1 MKLYLKEL
9 IAVTTPSENI
19 VTLDALR
26 TAYGNPKRDDGGSY
40 YDVGEEVVQ
49 YLPRNVTA
57 DAVREGQTNA

>member
-40 YDVGEEVVQ
+40 YDVGEEVVH
-49 YLPRNVTA
+49 LMPRGITFN
-57 DAVREGQTNA
+57 AV

>member
-9 IAVTTPSENI
+9 IAVTTPTENI

-40 YDVGEEVVQ
+40 YDVGEEVMQ

-57 DAVREGQTNA
+57 NAVREGKA